1 MAHFIISLNPTPP
14 SKISIESNC
23 FSVMIRQRILPLGG
37 TNFLTLLIA
46 AFADAL
52 PLQIRIYTLNCII
65 KKAKIIRLLRNFV
78 PVCYLFL
85 VLVGKSNIT
94 STRIKLILHHTLLH
108 TNHHQWLPIQQSI
121 FKPLHIVVLSPD

>member
-1 MAHFIISLNPTPP
+1 MKFFWLFICSLKLSLP

-65 KKAKIIRLLRNFV
+65 KKPSLIRLLRNFV
-78 PVCYLFL
+78 PICLSFL

-94 STRIKLILHHTLLH
+94 STRINLSSTIPYSIQTT
-108 TNHHQWLPIQQSI
+108 TNGCPYNKAFLNRCT
-121 FKPLHIVVLSPD
+121 